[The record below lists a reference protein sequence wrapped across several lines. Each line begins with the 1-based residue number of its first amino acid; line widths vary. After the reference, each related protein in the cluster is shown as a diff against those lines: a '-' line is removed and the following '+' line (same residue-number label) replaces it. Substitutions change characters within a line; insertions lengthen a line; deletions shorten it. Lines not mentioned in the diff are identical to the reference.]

1 MLAAGNPLNAADFDR
16 ARFLWALHTRVG
28 VPRRLQQGT
37 CTMLTFQRTR
47 RATPSVAGFKEPQ
60 IRRSALGAALLCLLT
75 ACSGES
81 APEATPSEPQAAT
94 AADPAAPAA
103 EATATVAQ
111 RAESALRAQRLFTPP
126 GDNAFEL
133 FLQATVEQPDDVQL
147 AYALR
152 DLVPYAVLHIEQRIA
167 AGDQAEAERVLAL
180 LERAEADAPAL
191 PRLQRALQRLAE
203 AAADEAARESAEA
216 EPPASAQAA
225 TAPASPGATAPST
238 PAAADSATAPA
249 PSAAQAPPAQDGS
262 GPSDAAVPSAPAT
275 SQSPGGTTAD
285 RLPEP
290 ETGAAAPAAGAAAA
304 APGPAG
310 AGALPRVVRQVPP
323 RYPPGAGRRRL
334 EGTVEVAFTI
344 NPDGSVSDVEVI
356 RSDPP
361 RIFDRAAVAA
371 MEEWQYEAPGRSLR
385 ASRSFVFKLD

>member
-16 ARFLWALHTRVG
+16 ARFLWALRTRVG
-28 VPRRLQQGT
+28 VTRRLQQGT
-37 CTMLTFQRTR
+37 FTMLIFQITR
-47 RATPSVAGFKEPQ
+47 RATASVAGFKEPQ

-81 APEATPSEPQAAT
+81 APETTPSEPQAAT

-180 LERAEADAPAL
+180 LERAEANAPAL

-225 TAPASPGATAPST
+225 TAPASPGATAPTT

-249 PSAAQAPPAQDGS
+249 PSAGQAPPAQDGS

-275 SQSPGGTTAD
+275 SQSPGGTAAD

-290 ETGAAAPAAGAAAA
+290 AANEADAPEPAAA

-310 AGALPRVVRQVPP
+310 AGALPKVVRQVPP

-334 EGTVEVAFTI
+334 EGTVEVGFTI

-371 MEEWQYEAPGRSLR
+371 MEEWQYEAPGRSVR